1 MRTFLLFITFVL
13 SFSLIISDAQAKR
26 FGGGR
31 SFGMTRSISSF
42 IKPQTNNFTRQNSY
56 ANANNAAPNRLL
68 GALGGLAV
76 GSLLATLFMG
86 HGMGNGLISWLI
98 LGGFVLFVVTVLRN
112 RRQQNMQFQ
121 SNHQPFQSHRAS
133 FQHFQGEAN
142 GTSNQTIDFNVDEF
156 LRDAKAKFLRL
167 QTAYDQ
173 KNLNDI
179 REFSTP
185 EVCAEIQL
193 QFQERGD
200 TNNLT
205 EVVTIDAELIDV
217 ITEAKTVASV
227 QFSGLIRED
236 GHKVAATFDEIWH
249 FVKDGNRWL
258 VAGIQQN

>member
-1 MRTFLLFITFVL
+1 MRTFFLLLITFLL
-13 SFSLIISDAQAKR
+13 SFSFIMSDAQAKR

-31 SFGMTRSISSF
+31 SFGIARPMNSF
-42 IKPQTNNFTRQNSY
+42 SRPQTNNFTRQNTY
-56 ANANNAAPNRLL
+56 GNANNSGPNRFL
-68 GALGGLAV
+68 GVLGGLAV

-86 HGMGNGLISWLI
+86 HGVTNGLISWLVI
-98 LGGFVLFVVTVLRN
+98 GGLALFLINMLRN
-112 RRQQNMQFQ
+112 RKQSMQFQ
-121 SNHQPFQSHRAS
+121 SNHQQPFQAHRSH
-133 FQHFQGEAN
+133 FQHFQTEIGA
-142 GTSNQTIDFNVDEF
+142 SNETVNFNVDEF
-156 LRDAKAKFLRL
+156 LRDAKTKFIRL

-200 TNNLT
+200 TYNQT
-205 EVVTIDAELIDV
+205 EVVTVDATLLDV
-217 ITEAKTVASV
+217 KTEAKTVASV

-249 FVKDGNRWL
+249 FVKEDNRWL